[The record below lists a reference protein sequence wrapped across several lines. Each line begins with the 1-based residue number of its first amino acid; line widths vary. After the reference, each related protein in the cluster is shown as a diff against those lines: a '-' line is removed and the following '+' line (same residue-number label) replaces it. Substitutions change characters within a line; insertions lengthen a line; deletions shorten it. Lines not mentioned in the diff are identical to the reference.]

1 MHSNVKPCNPD
12 FTACAIGFHPSPKP
26 INKCPRDQALV
37 NCFDYYVPFLLIIRF
52 FCTDQF
58 LCLMHILYC
67 DWFRYS
73 VLCNFHHNSF
83 VLLKKGEVIVYTS
96 IHGLDALTDVVIVR

>member
-37 NCFDYYVPFLLIIRF
+37 NCFDYYVPFLLIIRY
-52 FCTDQF
+52 F
-58 LCLMHILYC
+58 LYRPVPAS
-67 DWFRYS
+67 DAYP
-73 VLCNFHHNSF
+73 
-83 VLLKKGEVIVYTS
+83 LL
-96 IHGLDALTDVVIVR
+96 